1 MKNKEDLRQTLI
13 ELKTDCRRKQKRGLP
28 FILASVPLWLAILVI
43 HASPLPMPAKNLF
56 TFFCSAQLVPLAYF
70 ISRLIGV
77 DFQNKDNPLNNLGV
91 IFTVNQ
97 IFYLLIAMWIYAAMP
112 DKMLMVYAMIFGA
125 HLFPY
130 GWLYQSKTY
139 YILAVVIPVSVLILG
154 LYFSTVIIALFMLIA
169 EIVFSCCLI
178 AENRTDQQH
187 GK

>member
-1 MKNKEDLRQTLI
+1 
-13 ELKTDCRRKQKRGLP
+13 
-28 FILASVPLWLAILVI
+28 
-43 HASPLPMPAKNLF
+43 
-56 TFFCSAQLVPLAYF
+56 
-70 ISRLIGV
+70 
-77 DFQNKDNPLNNLGV
+77 
-91 IFTVNQ
+91 
-97 IFYLLIAMWIYAAMP
+97 MP